1 MAWLIASLV
10 GLAMVVL
17 NRQIAALIIREQNR
31 FWRLSMGQRSIRV
44 SRFVTVIVG
53 TGFITMG
60 VLAAIVA

>member
-1 MAWLIASLV
+1 MAWLIASLA